1 MLRDTAVGSPP
12 LTRGKRQIKHISRD
26 FAGITPAHAGKTLPA
41 SQPERQRK
49 DHPRSRGENLSNAS
63 KPVRRIRITPAH
75 AGKTLKKPLKKA
87 FLRNQK
93 LKFHL
98 VLNTPDIE
106 FCSPPLH
113 DVVYYTLIQNT
124 AQVFLI

>member
-1 MLRDTAVGSPP
+1 MNAVLLKQDHPRSRGENPPSAKNPPARLGSPP
-12 LTRGKRQIKHISRD
+12 LTRGKHSKMQD
-26 FAGITPAHAGKTLPA
+26 FMYPGGITPAHAGKT
-41 SQPERQRK
+41 
-49 DHPRSRGENLSNAS
+49 
-63 KPVRRIRITPAH
+63 
-75 AGKTLKKPLKKA
+75 PLKKA